1 MGKNNH
7 LRHPGIEPGSI
18 AWEATM
24 LTTTPI
30 AQQLAGGETHSLC
43 RIFCVVTFFFFSRN
57 ATATQRNGNKKEQ
70 KRIAVS
76 ERVAATKKIPS
87 TGLEPAI
94 FGSGNQ
100 RLIH

>member
-43 RIFCVVTFFFFSRN
+43 RIFCVVTFFFFHATQRQRN
-57 ATATQRNGNKKEQ
+57 AT
-70 KRIAVS
+70 V
-76 ERVAATKKIPS
+76 TKKS
-87 TGLEPAI
+87 KNA
-94 FGSGNQ
+94 
-100 RLIH
+100 

>member
-1 MGKNNH
+1 M
-7 LRHPGIEPGSI
+7 RHPGIEPGSI

-30 AQQLAGGETHSLC
+30 ALWRVRVPRWGAGTVCSGK
-43 RIFCVVTFFFFSRN
+43 
-57 ATATQRNGNKKEQ
+57 NKL
-70 KRIAVS
+70 
-76 ERVAATKKIPS
+76 PS

-100 RLIH
+100 RLIQ

>member
-1 MGKNNH
+1 MDSDWECGESKNQVQKGV
-7 LRHPGIEPGSI
+7 RHPGIEPGSI

-30 AQQLAGGETHSLC
+30 ALRHAAVCFAPARAICTW
-43 RIFCVVTFFFFSRN
+43 
-57 ATATQRNGNKKEQ
+57 Q
-70 KRIAVS
+70 KDL
-76 ERVAATKKIPS
+76 PS